1 MNYET
6 LVKSLEERFA
16 PPNQNE
22 LYRVQLKERRQRA
35 SETLPELGQ
44 TIRRLVNRAYPLA
57 PTEVK
62 ETLSKDYFL
71 DALHDSEMRIKIKQS
86 RPQNLNQAICLAVEL
101 EAFYKAE
108 KRQDFVKP
116 QMRATHAD
124 NITEELSKD
133 DKFTEMMDSFT
144 KQLESLRM
152 ELNEFKNS
160 GQRNTADPEWKR
172 NQQCYN
178 CGKYGHFKRECR
190 LRKQGGNGN
199 GQYRNHENGSARPV
213 HSRTRRQR
221 RKQIKLNVQ
230 NNSTKEAGA
239 YIDVAIGNIKASFL
253 VDTGATVTL
262 ISNKLFNSLRK
273 EEMPNLNQVVQTIMS
288 ANGSELNVTGKGEF
302 HIWIDHNVYLAE
314 AVVADLA
321 LDGIIGL
328 DFLKKNRCLINL
340 QEEHM
345 VCNNQVIP
353 LNFTGQLGCYR
364 VSVVEDTC
372 IQPGTEALVRGHINE
387 YPSTKNEVGL
397 GIIEPCDKFVAK
409 DSALMARTLVKA
421 SETVPLRFMNVS
433 NVVKIIR
440 AGTIVGNIS
449 PIQDVISDDK
459 NITDIHKDQNLRI
472 ELQKLLSNCSEN
484 LSQEQKRGVENLLN
498 EYKDLFAAS
507 DRDLGRTNLVRHTI
521 NTGNN
526 APVKQPPRRTPIH
539 MREEV
544 DRHIDDMLERG
555 VIEPADGPWSSGIVL
570 VKKKDGTTRF
580 CVDYRK
586 VNDLTVKDAYP
597 LPRIDDSLEQLPGSQ
612 HQNAD
617 ALSRIPCRQC
627 GYSSDW
633 KAQQLVQTVSS
644 KPDECER
651 DKEDDTEIS
660 LKHLQDND
668 KNLQIVRQW
677 VQDGHKPNL
686 KNLGE
691 YNYVIK
697 SLWSQFDDLKIQ
709 DGVLCKVHRDNNK
722 SRVIVPLTERRRILQ
737 QCHDNKT
744 SGHLGIKK
752 TQSRIKDRFYW
763 PGVRHDIVAYIAGC
777 EICAK
782 RKGPNKRQRA
792 PMQSAQHETTGCTPN
807 RMMLGREVATPVDLM
822 YDVPDYLKKI
832 PQNRWAWELQERME
846 EAHHFVRKHVGQE
859 MERRPSICIL
869 SHSKSWSF
877 SKIHI
882 LLAWSFS
889 SFKEYSDVNYLI
901 NCGRRGRP
909 QVIHVDRMRLCK
921 GQLLRGETER
931 NENND
936 DTFEPE
942 SVLPEIF
949 NEELDS
955 ADNIVDQSDSRDES
969 GYAGRP
975 RRVTKQ
981 PAWLHDFVR

>member
-1 MNYET
+1 
-6 LVKSLEERFA
+6 
-16 PPNQNE
+16 
-22 LYRVQLKERRQRA
+22 
-35 SETLPELGQ
+35 
-44 TIRRLVNRAYPLA
+44 
-57 PTEVK
+57 
-62 ETLSKDYFL
+62 
-71 DALHDSEMRIKIKQS
+71 
-86 RPQNLNQAICLAVEL
+86 
-101 EAFYKAE
+101 
-108 KRQDFVKP
+108 
-116 QMRATHAD
+116 
-124 NITEELSKD
+124 
-133 DKFTEMMDSFT
+133 
-144 KQLESLRM
+144 
-152 ELNEFKNS
+152 
-160 GQRNTADPEWKR
+160 
-172 NQQCYN
+172 
-178 CGKYGHFKRECR
+178 
-190 LRKQGGNGN
+190 
-199 GQYRNHENGSARPV
+199 
-213 HSRTRRQR
+213 
-221 RKQIKLNVQ
+221 
-230 NNSTKEAGA
+230 
-239 YIDVAIGNIKASFL
+239 
-253 VDTGATVTL
+253 
-262 ISNKLFNSLRK
+262 
-273 EEMPNLNQVVQTIMS
+273 
-288 ANGSELNVTGKGEF
+288 
-302 HIWIDHNVYLAE
+302 
-314 AVVADLA
+314 
-321 LDGIIGL
+321 
-328 DFLKKNRCLINL
+328 
-340 QEEHM
+340 
-345 VCNNQVIP
+345 
-353 LNFTGQLGCYR
+353 
-364 VSVVEDTC
+364 
-372 IQPGTEALVRGHINE
+372 
-387 YPSTKNEVGL
+387 
-397 GIIEPCDKFVAK
+397 
-409 DSALMARTLVKA
+409 MARTLVKA

-570 VKKKDGTTRF
+570 VKKRMVLHAF
-580 CVDYRK
+580 ALIIASVD
-586 VNDLTVKDAYP
+586 
-597 LPRIDDSLEQLPGSQ
+597 I
-612 HQNAD
+612 
-617 ALSRIPCRQC
+617 ALIGRHNNLYRQC
-627 GYSSDW
+627 H
-633 KAQQLVQTVSS
+633 S

-822 YDVPDYLKKI
+822 YEVPDYLKKI
-832 PQNRWAWELQERME
+832 PQNRWAWEL
-846 EAHHFVRKHVGQE
+846 
-859 MERRPSICIL
+859 
-869 SHSKSWSF
+869 
-877 SKIHI
+877 
-882 LLAWSFS
+882 
-889 SFKEYSDVNYLI
+889 
-901 NCGRRGRP
+901 
-909 QVIHVDRMRLCK
+909 
-921 GQLLRGETER
+921 
-931 NENND
+931 
-936 DTFEPE
+936 
-942 SVLPEIF
+942 
-949 NEELDS
+949 
-955 ADNIVDQSDSRDES
+955 
-969 GYAGRP
+969 
-975 RRVTKQ
+975 
-981 PAWLHDFVR
+981 